1 MTTEK
6 YLRRLSWLA
15 NTITSRSEKITLGR
29 ARATNMVVPTDNT
42 PVQSSPKDKLSEIL
56 SEVADLDNEKQGY
69 IAEYKYIMSQVDS
82 LSGIYSA
89 AFIYRR
95 YVREQSINEI
105 ASEMNVSRSTAYRIQ
120 NDALAEFEQK
130 YGETYQKANN
140 YKTLEHFGTL

>member
-6 YLRRLSWLA
+6 YLSRLSWLA

-29 ARATNMVVPTDNT
+29 ARATNMVVPTDKT

-95 YVREQSINEI
+95 YVREQSIKEI
-105 ASEMNVSRSTAYRIQ
+105 AREMDISRSTVYRIQ
-120 NDALAEFEQK
+120 NDALAEFEEK
-130 YGETYQKANN
+130 YGETYQKENG